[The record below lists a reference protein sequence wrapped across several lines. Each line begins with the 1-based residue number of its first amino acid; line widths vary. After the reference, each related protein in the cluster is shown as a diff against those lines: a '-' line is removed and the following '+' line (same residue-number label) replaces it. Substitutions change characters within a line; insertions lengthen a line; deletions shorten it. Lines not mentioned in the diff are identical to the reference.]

1 MSVPGGGRGRRAVT
15 TFDLASMK
23 SRGERIVAITAYD
36 ALFASLVD
44 AADVD
49 LILVGDSLASVLC
62 GEETTLAATIEQMTY
77 HGRIVAR
84 GASRA
89 LVVVD
94 MPFLSYQVSVTEAVR
109 NAGTIL
115 KRTGAGAVKLEGG
128 VEVAEA
134 VRAIIR
140 AGIPVMGHLGFTP
153 QSVHALGGHR
163 IQGRD
168 EEAAARLVEEAVA
181 LEEAGVFSIVLELM
195 PTEAA
200 RRVTER
206 VSVPTV
212 GIGAGPHCDGQILVL
227 HDMLGLNEGFAPR
240 FLKRYAELGRAV
252 RDAVGR
258 YAEEVREGSYP
269 APEHGYEPRASAEPP
284 AAEPPPDDEPRR
296 RAEPD
301 GDAG

>member
-1 MSVPGGGRGRRAVT
+1 MSAAGGGGGRRVT
-15 TFDLASMK
+15 TFDLVAMK

-36 ALFASLVD
+36 ALFAALVD
-44 AADVD
+44 AAGVD

-62 GEETTLAATIEQMTY
+62 GEETTLAATLEQMTY
-77 HGRIVAR
+77 HGRIAAR

-109 NAGTIL
+109 NAGNIL
-115 KRTGAGAVKLEGG
+115 KHTGAGAVKLEGG
-128 VEVAEA
+128 SGVLDA
-134 VRAIIR
+134 VRAIVG

-153 QSVHALGGHR
+153 QAVHALGGHR

-168 EEAAARLVEEAVA
+168 AGAAARLVEEAVA

-195 PTEAA
+195 PTTVA
-200 RRVTER
+200 RRVTQA

-212 GIGAGPHCDGQILVL
+212 GIGAGPACDGQVLVL
-227 HDMLGLNEGFAPR
+227 HDMLGLNEGFNPR
-240 FLKRYAELGRAV
+240 FLKRYGELGAAV

-258 YAEEVREGSYP
+258 YAAEVREGVYP
-269 APEHGYEPRASAEPP
+269 APEHGYEPD
-284 AAEPPPDDEPRR
+284 AAEGE
-296 RAEPD
+296 E
-301 GDAG
+301 G

>member
-1 MSVPGGGRGRRAVT
+1 MSVPGGGRRRAVT

-44 AADVD
+44 AAGVD

-62 GEETTLAATIEQMTY
+62 GEETTLAATVEQMTY

-128 VEVAEA
+128 VEVVEA
-134 VRAIIR
+134 VRAIVR

-195 PTEAA
+195 PTVAA

-227 HDMLGLNEGFAPR
+227 HDMLGLNDGFAPR
-240 FLKRYAELGRAV
+240 FLKRYAELGADV

-269 APEHGYEPRASAEPP
+269 AAEHGYEPRAS
-284 AAEPPPDDEPRR
+284 AEPPPDDEPRR